1 MCVST
6 CSARSGCASPT
17 VRTSRPTAGCS
28 GGLLALLVLH
38 RGRVV
43 SVDAAIEALW
53 PARSPRDP
61 VAALQNH
68 LFRLRR
74 VLPDAIESA
83 GNGYRLDPSSIELD
97 ADRLAAAVES
107 ADLATIDEILAR
119 WQGPAFPDLADV
131 DDGRAESARLDELRI
146 RAVETRAESRLSVG
160 ATDGLVVELVALAD
174 HEPLRERPRSLLM
187 AALAASGRNAEAL
200 RVYDDFRRRLGDE
213 LGIEPSPALAAQH
226 ASLLSGVDDDAW
238 APASRLPVAVTSLVG
253 RDALVVEVLAV
264 VAAHRLVTLLGP
276 GGVGKT
282 RMLGEIGRRLRA
294 ERPDRPVVMC
304 ELATADE
311 ESVVDVVAA
320 ALGIEG
326 RPDVGLADRV
336 AAVLGDTEIVVLLD
350 NCEHVLDPVA
360 ALVER
365 LLATCPNVRLVATS
379 RERLRVA
386 GEQLCIVPTLGTSS
400 DGAPAVQLF
409 VERAGAVA
417 PGFDPGP
424 DELDAIADIVRRL
437 DGLPLAI
444 ELAAAR
450 LHTLDVAE
458 VAAGLDRRFLLLSS
472 GYRTSSSPRVAQR
485 GGVLVVRSARSS
497 PAGDLRRPVG
507 LRRAVHDDRGGG
519 DL

>member
-1 MCVST
+1 M
-6 CSARSGCASPT
+6 
-17 VRTSRPTAGCS
+17 
-28 GGLLALLVLH
+28 
-38 RGRVV
+38 
-43 SVDAAIEALW
+43 
-53 PARSPRDP
+53 
-61 VAALQNH
+61 
-68 LFRLRR
+68 
-74 VLPDAIESA
+74 IESA
-83 GNGYRLDPSSIELD
+83 GNGYRLDPSSIDLD

-119 WQGPAFPDLADV
+119 WQGPAFPELADV
-131 DDGRAESARLDELRI
+131 DDGRAESTRLDELRI
-146 RAVETRAESRLSVG
+146 RAVETRAESRLSAG

-174 HEPLRERPRSLLM
+174 EEPLRERPRALLM

-253 RDALVVEVLAV
+253 RDALVVEVLAI

-336 AAVLGDTEIVVLLD
+336 AAVLGDTEIAVLLD

-365 LLATCPNVRLVATS
+365 LLATCPNVTVGDDEPGAA
-379 RERLRVA
+379 A
-386 GEQLCIVPTLGTSS
+386 GRRRAAVHRADAGAPRPTTLQRCSCSSSGRAPWRRASIPAPMSWTPSPTSS
-400 DGAPAVQLF
+400 AGSMGCRWRSSWRPPGCTRSTSPRWPPAWI
-409 VERAGAVA
+409 VA
-417 PGFDPGP
+417 SCCCRP
-424 DELDAIADIVRRL
+424 ATAR
-437 DGLPLAI
+437 PLATG
-444 ELAAAR
+444 R
-450 LHTLDVAE
+450 
-458 VAAGLDRRFLLLSS
+458 
-472 GYRTSSSPRVAQR
+472 
-485 GGVLVVRSARSS
+485 
-497 PAGDLRRPVG
+497 
-507 LRRAVHDDRGGG
+507 
-519 DL
+519 

>member
-1 MCVST
+1 M
-6 CSARSGCASPT
+6 
-17 VRTSRPTAGCS
+17 
-28 GGLLALLVLH
+28 
-38 RGRVV
+38 
-43 SVDAAIEALW
+43 
-53 PARSPRDP
+53 
-61 VAALQNH
+61 
-68 LFRLRR
+68 
-74 VLPDAIESA
+74 
-83 GNGYRLDPSSIELD
+83 
-97 ADRLAAAVES
+97 
-107 ADLATIDEILAR
+107 
-119 WQGPAFPDLADV
+119 
-131 DDGRAESARLDELRI
+131 
-146 RAVETRAESRLSVG
+146 
-160 ATDGLVVELVALAD
+160 
-174 HEPLRERPRSLLM
+174 
-187 AALAASGRNAEAL
+187 
-200 RVYDDFRRRLGDE
+200 
-213 LGIEPSPALAAQH
+213 
-226 ASLLSGVDDDAW
+226 
-238 APASRLPVAVTSLVG
+238 AVTSLVG
-253 RDALVVEVLAV
+253 RDALVVEVLAL

-360 ALVER
+360 ELVER

-386 GEQLCIVPTLGTSS
+386 GEQLCSVPTLGTSS
-400 DGAPAVQLF
+400 DDAPAVQLF

-458 VAAGLDRRFLLLSS
+458 VAAGLDRRFVLLSS
-472 GYRTSSSPRVAQR
+472 GYRTSSRHGSLNAAVSWSFDLLEPARQR
-485 GGVLVVRSARSS
+485 
-497 PAGDLRRPVG
+497 DLRRPVG
-507 LRRAVHDDRGGG
+507 LRRAVHGGCGGG
-519 DL
+519 DLWCRRRHRDGRPGPARRALARDARP